1 MHARAHTEV
10 YAEQP
15 MLRASAPR
23 RLRAAS
29 LRRCFSTR
37 NGLANLNI
45 AIAGASGGKPW
56 VKPWANIWDYL
67 RDYLGDYLVLLSDF
81 LPVPLSPPPKTLS
94 LVEQA
99 DWVNHDCSSPA

>member
-37 NGLANLNI
+37 NGLANPNI
-45 AIAGASGGKPW
+45 AIAGASGAVGIEMLKMIESRGFPFND
-56 VKPWANIWDYL
+56 VRLAPA
-67 RDYLGDYLVLLSDF
+67 
-81 LPVPLSPPPKTLS
+81 VPLCATLQQHVCVRVCRS
-94 LVEQA
+94 
-99 DWVNHDCSSPA
+99 